1 MAARP
6 TYSFGEPDWDTVT
19 RWLHLD
25 EVDDGPVWMLN
36 LMRYRPVAVY
46 ADGRQTT
53 ITGREADDLYSP
65 VGPLEAIGATVP
77 LLADVTVQS
86 GAEPPWDRVAIAL
99 YPTRRSFFEMQRRDD
114 FKAQYVHKEA
124 GMETTIVMGCVP
136 ATLSTPPPDAIGD
149 LVLRVRR
156 FVEGERP
163 GPEPAGVSP
172 VVRFDVDGVVL
183 GDGRT
188 WDEARFDRVAPGALD
203 ALSQVD
209 GVAEQFVLVIDPL
222 IEDLAGSVVARRG
235 AGY

>member
-46 ADGRQTT
+46 ADGRTSS
-53 ITGREADDLYSP
+53 ISGREADDLYSP

-77 LLADVTVQS
+77 LLADVTGQS
-86 GAEPPWDRVAIAL
+86 GAEPTWDRVAIAL
-99 YPTRRSFFEMQRRDD
+99 YPTRRSFFEMQQRDD

-136 ATLSTPPPDAIGD
+136 ATLSAPPPDAAGD

-156 FVEGERP
+156 FAEGERP
-163 GPEPAGVSP
+163 GSDPAGVSP
-172 VVRFDVDGVVL
+172 VVTFDVDGVVL
-183 GDGRT
+183 GDGRS

-203 ALSQVD
+203 ALGRVP
-209 GVAEQFVLVIDPL
+209 GVADQFVLTIDPF
-222 IEDLAGSVVARRG
+222 IEDLAASVVARRG
-235 AGY
+235 AGT